1 MQFLRTATPSRLA
14 ILALAFALAGC
25 TLPRSG
31 PTASEIREGA
41 GLEASGIEIV
51 EVDPAIAR
59 AARFDDPLGFGA
71 AFLDAGPV
79 AADGI
84 NAGDVVSVTV
94 WENVDTGLL
103 AGVGQKVTALD
114 EIQVDAEGRIFVP
127 YVGLIPASGRSP
139 DALRQEITA
148 ALEDQTPDP
157 QVEVRRIAGVGST
170 VSVIGGVGA
179 QGVYP
184 IEAPTRRLSG
194 MLAQAGGVTIVPDV
208 AQVKVERGGRTGRVW
223 LQDLYDNPRND
234 IALRA
239 GDRVIVEQ
247 DRRSFTA
254 LGAATGQ
261 RRVPFT
267 KRDLSLIEALA
278 EAGGLDGRAADPTG
292 IFVFRIESP
301 QIAAQVTGRTDIVAP
316 QRVAYVID
324 LTQPTGLFSARE
336 FIVRDEDTVYVT
348 EAPLAA
354 WSRVLSL
361 AGSTVNFGGS
371 VASLDRAFE

>member
-1 MQFLRTATPSRLA
+1 MQFLRTARPLRLA
-14 ILALAFALAGC
+14 AVALTLAAAAGC

-31 PTASEIREGA
+31 PTAGEIRSSDA
-41 GLEASGIEIV
+41 GSGVSIV
-51 EVDPAIAR
+51 DVSPAVAR
-59 AARFDDPLGFGA
+59 AARFEDPLGFGA
-71 AFLDAGPV
+71 DFLGAGAI

-84 NAGDVVSVTV
+84 SPGDRLTVTV

-127 YVGLIPASGRSP
+127 YVGLIPAAGRSP

-148 ALEDQTPDP
+148 ALRDQTPDP
-157 QVEVRRIAGVGST
+157 QVEVRRSSGIGST
-170 VSVIGGVGA
+170 VSVMGAVGS

-194 MLAQAGGVTIVPDV
+194 MLAQAGGVTIEPDV
-208 AQVKVERGGRTGRVW
+208 AQVKVERAGRSGRVW

-239 GDRVIVEQ
+239 GDRIIVEQ

-261 RRVPFT
+261 RRVAFT

-292 IFVFRIESP
+292 VFVFRVEP
-301 QIAAQVTGRTDIVAP
+301 PDIARRVTGLPEAAGP

-324 LTQPTGLFSARE
+324 LTRPEGLFAARE
-336 FIVRDEDTVYVT
+336 FVVRDEDTIYVT

-354 WSRVLSL
+354 WSRVLAI
-361 AGSTVNFGGS
+361 AGSAVGFGSS
-371 VASLDRAFE
+371 VAVLEDRF